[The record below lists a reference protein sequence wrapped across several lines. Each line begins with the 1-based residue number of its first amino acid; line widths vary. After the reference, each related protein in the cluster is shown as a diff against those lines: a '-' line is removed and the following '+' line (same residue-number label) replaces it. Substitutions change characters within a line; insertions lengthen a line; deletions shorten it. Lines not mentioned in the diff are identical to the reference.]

1 MADMIIRSRGF
12 NPGFD
17 GVQITFVG
25 ILNDGE
31 GFVLYRYEV
40 PHAVA
45 IKTGG
50 GYSFLFSNY
59 ATYSATSYR
68 IVRKFIDEVS
78 SGRPYEEWSVRRKNV
93 GYVRQLPDDPNLG
106 WSDKAPTGYGEKAQ
120 NEFGATLKPVSV
132 MHPVYYG
139 KLQEL
144 SLALR
149 EALARL
155 D

>member
-45 IKTGG
+45 IKTAAGIP
-50 GYSFLFSNY
+50 SCSLIMQ
-59 ATYSATSYR
+59 R
-68 IVRKFIDEVS
+68 IRLQAIALCVS
-78 SGRPYEEWSVRRKNV
+78 SLTR
-93 GYVRQLPDDPNLG
+93 
-106 WSDKAPTGYGEKAQ
+106 
-120 NEFGATLKPVSV
+120 
-132 MHPVYYG
+132 
-139 KLQEL
+139 
-144 SLALR
+144 
-149 EALARL
+149 
-155 D
+155 

>member
-12 NPGFD
+12 NRGSE
-17 GVQITFVG
+17 GAQITFVG

-31 GFVLYRYEV
+31 GLVLYRYEV

-45 IKTGG
+45 IKTEG

-59 ATYSATSYR
+59 AAYSATSYR

-78 SGRPYEEWSVRRKNV
+78 SGRPYEEWSVRHKNV
-93 GYVRQLPDDPNLG
+93 GCVRQLPDDPSLG
-106 WSDKAPTGYGEKAQ
+106 WTDKVPTGYGEKAQ

-144 SLALR
+144 SLALQVQV
-149 EALARL
+149 A
-155 D
+155 

>member
-12 NPGFD
+12 NRGSE
-17 GVQITFVG
+17 GAQITFVG

-31 GFVLYRYEV
+31 GLVLYRYEV

-45 IKTGG
+45 IKTEG

-59 ATYSATSYR
+59 AAYSATSYR

-78 SGRPYEEWSVRRKNV
+78 SGRPYEEWSVRHKNV
-93 GYVRQLPDDPNLG
+93 GCVRQLPDDPSLG
-106 WSDKAPTGYGEKAQ
+106 WTDKAPTGYGEKAHS
-120 NEFGATLKPVSV
+120 EFEATLKPVSA
-132 MHPVYYG
+132 MHPVFYG

-149 EALARL
+149 GALARL

>member
-1 MADMIIRSRGF
+1 MTDMVIRSRGF
-12 NPGFD
+12 NQGSD
-17 GVQITFVG
+17 GAQITFVG

-31 GFVLYRYEV
+31 GLVLYRYEV

-50 GYSFLFSNY
+50 GYSLLFSNY
-59 ATYSATSYR
+59 AAYSATSYR

-78 SGRPYEEWSVRRKNV
+78 SGRPYDEWSIRRKGV
-93 GYVRQLPDDPNLG
+93 GCVRQFPDDAYLG
-106 WSDKAPTGYGEKAQ
+106 WTDKVPTGYGRKSQ
-120 NEFGATLKPVSV
+120 SEFEATLKPVAA

-144 SLALR
+144 SSALQG
-149 EALARL
+149 ALTRL

>member
-1 MADMIIRSRGF
+1 M
-12 NPGFD
+12 
-17 GVQITFVG
+17 
-25 ILNDGE
+25 
-31 GFVLYRYEV
+31 
-40 PHAVA
+40 
-45 IKTGG
+45 
-50 GYSFLFSNY
+50 
-59 ATYSATSYR
+59 
-68 IVRKFIDEVS
+68 S
-78 SGRPYEEWSVRRKNV
+78 SSRPYEEWSVRRKNV

-132 MHPVYYG
+132 MHPVYYS

-144 SLALR
+144 SLTLR